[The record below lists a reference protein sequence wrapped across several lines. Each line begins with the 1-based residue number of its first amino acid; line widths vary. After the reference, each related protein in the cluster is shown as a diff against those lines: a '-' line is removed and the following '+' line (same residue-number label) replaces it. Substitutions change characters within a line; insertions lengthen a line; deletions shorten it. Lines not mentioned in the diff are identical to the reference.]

1 MAVAT
6 IDSFVR
12 GTGESNPYSLPNHT
26 ADNTSTWTKNNAN
39 TSDLQLTSDGQLQ
52 KVNQVDT
59 AINTFYNSTTFAS
72 ATYELSLPIRLYG
85 ACFVFLIGGY
95 ASGAGTGVVAGISR
109 TSTTANILYLMSAA
123 YSVLSNV
130 TITDTLA
137 EGLSVTYYLYFFGSN
152 VAVAVSNNSTGLWL
166 TSAGSFT
173 SATKTYA
180 IVFNGFTNS
189 SANTCGIGHYQSATS
204 TNTTKIDAL
213 FADYSPPAYSV
224 LISVSN
230 ANLFRAPYNTYID
243 STGNL
248 VLANSSAS
256 LKFTFTGESCILN
269 LGNNNG
275 NCTLR
280 VYVDSA
286 KPLDFDITAKT
297 SALIVISGLTYGSHT
312 IKIFHLR
319 RFDYTAASWNGEQSC
334 VINSIMINA
343 TTAQSAIGTYTPR
356 TKRGLEY
363 GDSISEG
370 LFLLSATNNA
380 GAASTASWASL
391 TLDWLDT
398 EFSVFGWGGQGW
410 NNGGTGG
417 IPTFLNAFNY
427 MQNGV
432 PITVTQQPDY
442 IIINMG
448 TNDYYGSLTLTQ
460 AQFNNF
466 MTALRTLYGTK
477 AKVFFLVPFGGFYRS
492 TITTVVNSYLLSS
505 LDQNT
510 YLIDLGADAQVG
522 VDGFTTG
529 ANQYSTDGVHPTAE
543 NAGRLAGFV
552 IKAINKI
559 LEALK
564 EAPFFG
570 KLR

>member
-1 MAVAT
+1 MAIAV

-12 GTGESNPYSLPNHT
+12 GSGENSPYSLPNHT
-26 ADNTSTWTKNNAN
+26 ANNTSAWTKNNAN

-59 AINTFYNSTTFAS
+59 AINVFYNSTTFS
-72 ATYELSLPIRLYG
+72 SSTYELSLPVRLYG
-85 ACFVFLIGGY
+85 ACYVFLLGGY
-95 ASGAGTGVVAGISR
+95 ASGGGTGIVAGISR
-109 TSTTANILYLMSAA
+109 TAANANTLYLMSAS
-123 YSVLSNV
+123 YSTLASVAIS
-130 TITDTLA
+130 DTLP
-137 EGLSVTYYLYFFGSN
+137 EGLSVTYYLYFFGNN
-152 VAVAVSNNSTGLWL
+152 VAVAISNNSTGLWL

-180 IVFNGFTNS
+180 IIYNGFTNS
-189 SANTCGIGHYQSATS
+189 TSNTCGIGHYQSAVSTS
-204 TNTTKIDAL
+204 TTKIDAL
-213 FADYSPPAYSV
+213 FADYAPPAYSV
-224 LISVSN
+224 LVPVNNS
-230 ANLFRAPYNTYID
+230 NLFRAPYNTYID

-248 VLANSSAS
+248 ILANSSAS

-280 VYVDSA
+280 VYIDSA
-286 KPLDFDITAKT
+286 KPLDFDVTAKT
-297 SALIVISGLTYGSHT
+297 STLTVISGLTYGTHT
-312 IKIFHLR
+312 IKIIHLR
-319 RFDYTAASWNGEQSC
+319 RFDYTAPSWNGEQSC
-334 VINSIMINA
+334 VINSITINA
-343 TTAQSAIGTYTPR
+343 ITAQSAIGTYTAR
-356 TKRGLEY
+356 FKRGVGY

-370 LFLLSATNNA
+370 LFILSATNNA
-380 GAASTASWASL
+380 GAVSTGSWMSL

-442 IIINMG
+442 IVINMG
-448 TNDYYGSLTLTQ
+448 TNDFYGSLTLTQ

-466 MTALRTLYGTK
+466 MVALRTLYGAS

-492 TITTVVNSYLLSS
+492 TITSVVNSYLASS

-529 ANQYSTDGVHPTAE
+529 ANAYSTDGVHLTAE
-543 NAGRLAGFV
+543 NSGRLAGFV
-552 IKAINKI
+552 IKAINRI
-559 LEALK
+559 LSAIK
-564 EAPFFG
+564 EAPFLG
-570 KLR
+570 LR